1 MELEE
6 LKGAWAQY
14 DKRLSENLKLNEELL
29 KSINF
34 EKYNHALRKPLN
46 LELLNIFIQ
55 LFMIGFLTFFLVRL
69 SNEIHYFLTGLIGA
83 LLCGISLVFSVV
95 KATRFNRLLYHHL
108 SILDFQKDLTHLRI
122 FIMRLRKSEYVGAAL
137 LGITIFPFL
146 IKATAH
152 IDVFGNL
159 SLLILGIC
167 CVLGFGFAFGILLNM
182 NVYDKG
188 LKDAEM
194 FLKEIAK
201 FEKDE

>member
-1 MELEE
+1 MELDD

-14 DKRLSENLKLNEELL
+14 DKKLSANLKLNEELL

-55 LFMIGFLTFFLVRL
+55 LFMIGFLTFFLIRL
-69 SNEIHYFLTGLIGA
+69 VDEIQYFLTGLIGA
-83 LLCGISLVFSVV
+83 SLCGISLVFSVV
-95 KATRFNRLLYHHL
+95 KSIRFNRLLYYHL
-108 SILDFQKDLTHLRI
+108 SIMEFQKELTLLKI
-122 FIMRLRKSEYVGAAL
+122 FIMRLRKIEYVLAAL
-137 LGITIFPFL
+137 LAITILPFL
-146 IKATAH
+146 IKAMAH
-152 IDVFGNL
+152 IDIFGNL
-159 SLLILGIC
+159 SLLIPAIC
-167 CVLGFGFAFGILLNM
+167 CVLGFGFGFGILLNM

-188 LKDAEM
+188 LQDAEM

>member
-1 MELEE
+1 MELDD

-14 DKRLSENLKLNEELL
+14 DKKLNESLKLNEALL

-34 EKYNHALRKPLN
+34 EKYNHALRKPMN
-46 LELLNIFIQ
+46 LEMLNIFIQ
-55 LFMIGFLTFFLVRL
+55 LFMIGFLTVFLVRL
-69 SNEIHYFLTGLIGA
+69 SNEIQYFLTGLIGA

-95 KATRFNRLLYHHL
+95 MAIRFNRLLYHHL
-108 SILDFQKDLTHLRI
+108 SIMDFQKDLMHLRI
-122 FIMRLRKSEYVGAAL
+122 FIMRLRKIQYIMAAL
-137 LGITIFPFL
+137 IGITIFPFL

-152 IDVFGNL
+152 IDIFGYL
-159 SLLILGIC
+159 SLLIPGIC
-167 CVLGFGFAFGILLNM
+167 CVLGIGFAIGILLNM